1 MSPSVVP
8 IGVTGATGQLG
19 GRVARR
25 LAAAGVAQRLVVR
38 DPGRAPQLPGADV
51 VRAAFGDGDSVRKA
65 LAGLDTVLMVSAS
78 ETVDRV
84 VQHRT
89 FVDAAAAAGVGHL
102 VYISFSG
109 AAPDATF
116 TLARDHWATEQHIRA
131 SGVPFTFLR
140 DNLYADFLPQMVGA
154 DGVIRGPAGGSP
166 AGGSPADP
174 GTAGSA
180 HEDGAPADRAPAG
193 AGRAAVVAQDD
204 IADAVVAVLRDPGAH
219 AGRAYELTGPEALT
233 LAEVAAVITT
243 VTGRPVSYVQETIEE
258 AYASRATYGAPGWQV
273 DAWVSTYTAIA
284 DGSLATVTTA
294 ISELTGHPAT
304 PLEQVLR
311 TRGD

>member
-1 MSPSVVP
+1 MSPTAPP
-8 IGVTGATGQLG
+8 IAVTGATGQLG

-25 LAAAGVAQRLVVR
+25 LAAAGVPQRLLVR
-38 DPGRAPQLPGADV
+38 DPERAPQLPGADV
-51 VRAAFGDGDSVRKA
+51 VRAPFGDGGAVRQA

-78 ETVDRV
+78 ETADRV
-84 VQHRT
+84 DQHRT
-89 FVDAAAAAGVGHL
+89 FIDAAAAAGVGHL
-102 VYISFSG
+102 VYVSFYG

-131 SGVPFTFLR
+131 SGVPFTSLR
-140 DNLYADFLPQMVGA
+140 DNLYADFLPQMVGT
-154 DGVIRGPAGGSP
+154 DGVIRGPA
-166 AGGSPADP
+166 D
-174 GTAGSA
+174 
-180 HEDGAPADRAPAG
+180 D
-193 AGRAAVVAQDD
+193 GRAAVVAQDD

-219 AGRAYELTGPEALT
+219 AGRVYELTGPQALT

-258 AYASRATYGAPGWQV
+258 AYASRASYGAPDWQL

-304 PLEQVLR
+304 QLEQVLR